1 MKPIF
6 FIKLFFLSLAV
17 AVFMVACD
25 KEEEK
30 IWDDPLV
37 GFFVADAEN
46 IFAPAEV
53 QFVNQAKNAETYHWT
68 FPQGR
73 IIRQGVVTQ
82 DSVTTEI
89 QPERVFYAFPGEY
102 EATLRV
108 TAAGEEK
115 VHTQTFTVKKPNP
128 QILHEPTG
136 IVYDDTVTFRA
147 EFFQYPGVEDQ
158 VTYFWDLGNG
168 ETSTDANPVT
178 TYNPP
183 GIYTVSLELFDGVE
197 TLTAS
202 RDITVQ
208 AEIAKTLF
216 FTNAINQSLYKKML
230 YTGTDLPHE
239 DMGVDV
245 GLNALSV
252 SVFEERIVITVA
264 GENIRYANPLPDG
277 SFVPADG
284 YIFTTN
290 LNGGSRYTITSAGV
304 DQDYRDDPFV
314 GTVGPDGMVYW
325 VDRFNGARR
334 IHYSEQDA
342 EYPEPYVFHQASEGS
357 ELANLI
363 GVASA
368 YGWTDGAVRIVN
380 GELWYSKHG
389 TGRGLYRFTTD
400 GAWIGKID
408 PLFNYKIRTF
418 EVDTENNK
426 IYLAI
431 NLAAGGLDP
440 GLYVSDID
448 GNNITLIDPLTDFS
462 MQGTEAERTYV
473 TEIVL
478 DTDGGYIYYP
488 FRHEE
493 DINGQG
499 EIVGD
504 GSLSGIKRWKI
515 DGTGEPE
522 FYVTGIIPHGVGIDH
537 VKR

>member
-6 FIKLFFLSLAV
+6 FIRLFFLSLAF
-17 AVFMVACD
+17 AIFMVACE

-30 IWDDPLV
+30 IWGDAFAGFSITDVDDL
-37 GFFVADAEN
+37 N
-46 IFAPAEV
+46 APAEV
-53 QFVNQAKNAETYHWT
+53 QFINQTKNAESYHWT
-68 FPQGR
+68 FPKGR
-73 IIRQGVVTQ
+73 IIRQGIVTQ
-82 DSVTTEI
+82 DSVSTEI
-89 QPERVFYAFPGEY
+89 QPERVLYPLPGEY
-102 EATLRV
+102 EAILRA
-108 TAAGEEK
+108 TADGEEMVYTK
-115 VHTQTFTVKKPNP
+115 TFTVKKPNP
-128 QILHEPTG
+128 KILHEPTG

-147 EFFQYPGVEDQ
+147 EFFEYPDLQDQ

-202 RDITVQ
+202 RNITVQ

-245 GLNALSV
+245 GLHALSV
-252 SVFEERIVITVA
+252 SVFQERIVITVA
-264 GENIRYANPLPDG
+264 GENIRFAP
-277 SFVPADG
+277 VETPADG

-290 LNGGSRYTITSAGV
+290 LNGGNRWTITATGN
-304 DQDYRDDPFV
+304 DHDYRDDPFV
-314 GTVGPDGMVYW
+314 GTVGPDGTVYW
-325 VDRFNGARR
+325 LDRFQGARR
-334 IHYSEQDA
+334 INYQEQDA
-342 EYPEPYVFHQASEGS
+342 EYPNPYVFHEAAADSD
-357 ELANLI
+357 LANAI
-363 GVASA
+363 GVSSA

-389 TGRGLYRFTTD
+389 TGRGLYRFTTE
-400 GAWIGKID
+400 GAYLGKFD
-408 PLFNYKIRTF
+408 PLFDYKIRTF
-418 EVDTENNK
+418 EVDVVNNK

-431 NLAAGGLDP
+431 NQAAGGVDP
-440 GLYVSDID
+440 GLYVCDID
-448 GNNITLIDPLTDFS
+448 GTNLTLIDPLTDFS
-462 MQGTEAERTYV
+462 MQGGEAERTYV
-473 TEIVL
+473 TEIVV
-478 DTDGGYIYYP
+478 DADGGYVYYP

-493 DINGQG
+493 DINFLG

-515 DGTGEPE
+515 DGSEEPE
-522 FYVTGIIPHGVGIDH
+522 FYVTGVIPYGVGIDH